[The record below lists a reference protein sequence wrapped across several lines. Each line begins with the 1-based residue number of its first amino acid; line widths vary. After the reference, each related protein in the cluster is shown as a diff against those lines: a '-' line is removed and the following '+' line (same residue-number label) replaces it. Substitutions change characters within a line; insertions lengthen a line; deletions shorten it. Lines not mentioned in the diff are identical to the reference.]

1 MAQEMT
7 PERLIAQ
14 QAADLRRMRQEHAET
29 VHNLRSQIN
38 EQELALERARE
49 EATGL
54 AAAVVGLTDAL
65 RTVRLR
71 AADAE
76 HRLRWHTD
84 QSFLRLASPE
94 KPARVKASVPP
105 PVPSV
110 DKRPLDLDPTM
121 GGAG

>member
-29 VHNLRSQIN
+29 LHNLRSQIN

-65 RTVRLR
+65 RTARLR

-84 QSFLRLASPE
+84 PAFQRLASPE
-94 KPARVKASVPP
+94 EPARVKASVPP
-105 PVPSV
+105 PVPLS

-121 GGAG
+121 GGEG